1 MQQELRGSFNN
12 AVNYVFF
19 FTNENMT
26 SVLNNSSPTKS
37 SFPYA
42 IKLKKKTW
50 NITQETAYLQHH
62 LSIYF
67 KCLMFNDE

>member
-19 FTNENMT
+19 FANENMT

-42 IKLKKKTW
+42 IKLKKKNTRPKKV
-50 NITQETAYLQHH
+50 TKSL
-62 LSIYF
+62 
-67 KCLMFNDE
+67 

>member
-42 IKLKKKTW
+42 IKLKKKKNTRPKKV
-50 NITQETAYLQHH
+50 TKSL
-62 LSIYF
+62 
-67 KCLMFNDE
+67 

>member
-42 IKLKKKTW
+42 INLKKKKHKTKKG
-50 NITQETAYLQHH
+50 N
-62 LSIYF
+62 
-67 KCLMFNDE
+67 

>member
-37 SFPYA
+37 NFPYA
-42 IKLKKKTW
+42 IKLKKNTRPEKVTKS
-50 NITQETAYLQHH
+50 L
-62 LSIYF
+62 
-67 KCLMFNDE
+67 

>member
-26 SVLNNSSPTKS
+26 LVLSNSSPTKS
-37 SFPYA
+37 NFPYA
-42 IKLKKKTW
+42 IKLKKNTRPEKVTKS
-50 NITQETAYLQHH
+50 L
-62 LSIYF
+62 
-67 KCLMFNDE
+67 